1 MTALS
6 WPDGRRSAASL
17 TFDVDAETVWVAM
30 DPANARR
37 PGVLSIGHYG
47 ARVGLPLIL
56 DVLKRH
62 DVRATF
68 FVVGQNVE
76 RYPDRVRR
84 IVDEGHELAVH
95 GYTHTPP
102 QQLSPEQEEAELDKA
117 LALLRGTG
125 ATVTGYRSPS
135 WDVSPVTLDLLEKRG
150 LAYSSQM
157 MADIRPYRHPGKR
170 LVELPIQWLLDDW
183 PFFAFGIG
191 QMDRPIQSAA
201 AVETIWREELDAI
214 HDLGG
219 HFILTMHPQVIGRP
233 GRVAMLD
240 RLVEMLASR
249 EDIWLATCGE
259 VAVHASTHL
268 DANDTV
274 ELFGIDDHA

>member
-1 MTALS
+1 MKPFT
-6 WPDGRRSAASL
+6 WPNGHRSAASL
-17 TFDVDAETVWVAM
+17 TFDFDAETVWVAM
-30 DPANARR
+30 DPQNAKR

-68 FVVGQNVE
+68 FTVGQNVE

-102 QQLSPEQEEAELDKA
+102 QQLSADAEEEELIKA

-125 ATVTGYRSPS
+125 ATISGYRSPS
-135 WDVSPVTLDLLEKRG
+135 WDVSPATLDLLEKHG
-150 LAYSSQM
+150 LSYSSQM
-157 MADIRPYRHPGKR
+157 MADIRPYRHPGKA

-183 PFFAFGIG
+183 PFFAFGLG

-201 AVETIWREELDAI
+201 SVEAVWTEELEAI
-214 HDLGG
+214 HALGG
-219 HFILTMHPQVIGRP
+219 HFVLTMHPQVIGRP
-233 GRVAMLD
+233 SRVAMLD
-240 RLVEMLASR
+240 RMVAKLRAR
-249 EDIWLATCGE
+249 GDIWLATCAE
-259 VAVHASTHL
+259 VAAHAASTL
-268 DANDTV
+268 AADDTV
-274 ELFGIDDHA
+274 SLFGVDVNA